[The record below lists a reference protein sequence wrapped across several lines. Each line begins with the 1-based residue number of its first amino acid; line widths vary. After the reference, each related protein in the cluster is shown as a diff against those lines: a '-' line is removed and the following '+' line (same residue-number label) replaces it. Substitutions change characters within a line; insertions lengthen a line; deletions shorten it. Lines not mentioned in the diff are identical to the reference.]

1 MIEVNMGDTVR
12 LPCLVDRLEGF
23 VMMWKKKEE
32 ILTVAT
38 QIIDKVNT
46 IVTIQFYYF
55 QIIYLWFIINIYH
68 KLFQIKICSTYL

>member
-1 MIEVNMGDTVR
+1 MIEVNTGDTVR

>member
-1 MIEVNMGDTVR
+1 MGDTVR

-55 QIIYLWFIINIYH
+55 QIIYLFMVYN
-68 KLFQIKICSTYL
+68 

>member
-1 MIEVNMGDTVR
+1 MGDTVR

>member
-68 KLFQIKICSTYL
+68 KLFQIKICST

>member
-1 MIEVNMGDTVR
+1 MGDTVR

-55 QIIYLWFIINIYH
+55 PIIYLFMVYN
-68 KLFQIKICSTYL
+68 

>member
-1 MIEVNMGDTVR
+1 MIEVNTGDTVR

-55 QIIYLWFIINIYH
+55 PIIYLFMVYN
-68 KLFQIKICSTYL
+68 

>member
-1 MIEVNMGDTVR
+1 MIEVNTGDTVR

-55 QIIYLWFIINIYH
+55 QIIYLFMVYN
-68 KLFQIKICSTYL
+68 